1 MAERIVYYPNLLFD
15 NLTNK
20 LKLFEKIKLIFSID
34 SLRPGA
40 RSCKEAIKDHAPSER
55 EKIREKIMAF
65 RSKLKIRF
73 GDIDRAGIVYYPR
86 FMHYFHVALEEF
98 FASEVGIEYHAVV
111 DTHRIGLPTVHLES
125 DFSRPFSY
133 GDNIEVEVRVLK
145 IGRTSVT
152 FGYRVFKEGE
162 VSGDPVVALLV

>member
-1 MAERIVYYPNLLFD
+1 MHH
-15 NLTNK
+15 TK
-20 LKLFEKIKLIFSID
+20 
-34 SLRPGA
+34 
-40 RSCKEAIKDHAPSER
+40 R

-65 RSKLKIRF
+65 RSNLKIRF

-98 FASEVGIEYHAVV
+98 FAGELGIEYHAVV
-111 DTHRIGLPTVHLES
+111 ETHRIGLPTVHLES

-145 IGRTSVT
+145 IGLSSVT

-162 VSGDPVVALLV
+162 VDPRIVGHNVTVCLDMDTFQKMDIPAWLRQLFEEQLSDVK

>member
-1 MAERIVYYPNLLFD
+1 
-15 NLTNK
+15 
-20 LKLFEKIKLIFSID
+20 
-34 SLRPGA
+34 
-40 RSCKEAIKDHAPSER
+40 
-55 EKIREKIMAF
+55 MAF

-98 FASEVGIEYHAVV
+98 FAAELGVEYHTVV

-133 GDNIEVEVRVLK
+133 GDNIEVEVRVRKL
-145 IGRTSVT
+145 GRTSIT

-162 VSGDPVVALLV
+162 ADPRIVGHNVTVCLDMDNFQKMEFPIWLRQQLEKQLGR

>member
-1 MAERIVYYPNLLFD
+1 
-15 NLTNK
+15 
-20 LKLFEKIKLIFSID
+20 
-34 SLRPGA
+34 
-40 RSCKEAIKDHAPSER
+40 
-55 EKIREKIMAF
+55 MAF

-98 FASEVGIEYHAVV
+98 FSSELGIEYHTVV

-133 GDNIEVEVRVLK
+133 GDNIEVEVRILK
-145 IGRTSVT
+145 IGRTSIT
-152 FGYRVFKEGE
+152 FGYRVFKAGE
-162 VSGDPVVALLV
+162 GDPRIVGHNITVCLDMDNFQKMEFPAWFRQLLEEQFSEKND